1 MSPRAALLALLASAS
16 AACVGGP
23 DSCFRPP
30 SIVDTSR
37 ILAVRVDPPEALVD
51 LDAGESPTVRVRVL
65 FAGHGNFARQRVAG
79 SLCAPTP
86 DLTCPAGSFEVPS
99 GALSEPGAFE
109 AETTFEVP
117 SALIAAAREA
127 DPLRGYGGIR
137 VLLDVSGFA
146 GPRRI
151 RAGKLLLFTPRTPA
165 AEANKGLEIDRV
177 SFLNGGVATAEP
189 QSGEAVLLDVA
200 GTYGVRPHLAPAD
213 GVTAQAEEYDIVD
226 LAGRLV
232 HLRER
237 VTWSFF
243 TTEQMI
249 FGDLTHIGNNPVA
262 TYRPG
267 ADVADEPAPGAAEPA
282 DGLVRMT
289 VLDEAQTWLWVVAR
303 DGRGGVAWT
312 QVRLNSLD
320 QRASDRKADLRMR
333 CVEKVDGEQL

>member
-1 MSPRAALLALLASAS
+1 MPPRAALAALLASAS

-65 FAGHGNFARQRVAG
+65 FAGHGSFARQRVAG
-79 SLCAPTP
+79 ALCAPTP

-99 GALSEPGAFE
+99 GELSEPGAFE

-117 SALIAAAREA
+117 SALIAASREA

-137 VLLDVSGFA
+137 VLFDVSGFA

-151 RAGKLLLFTPRTPA
+151 RAGKLLLFTPRAPDA
-165 AEANKGLEIDRV
+165 VVNKGLEIDRV
-177 SFLNGGVATAEP
+177 SLLSGGVAVAEP
-189 QSGEAVLLDVA
+189 KADETVLVDVA
-200 GTYGVRPHLAPAD
+200 SIYGVRPRLAPAD
-213 GVTAQAEEYDIVD
+213 GVIAQAEEYDAVD
-226 LAGRLV
+226 LAGRRV

-249 FGDLTHIGNNPVA
+249 FGDLIRIGNNPVA
-262 TYRPG
+262 TYHPG
-267 ADVADEPAPGAAEPA
+267 ADVADEPAPGEP
-282 DGLVRMT
+282 DPPNGLVRMT
-289 VLDEAQTWLWVVAR
+289 VLDDGPTWLWVVAR

-320 QRASDRKADLRMR
+320 ERVADRKADLRMR
-333 CVEKVDGEQL
+333 CFEKVDGEQL